1 MSPGGGV
8 GYMGDRG
15 EGGFNPDVS
24 KYPYHVPTVREQLAG
39 SVADIDPDSLSRDE
53 VENLTAIGVLSN
65 PLTQRTWYEDEYDRD
80 RTPAERTAEWSL
92 TPEEASGHSLMNNG
106 TDSDPPSEQ
115 EQRERLHEEAGVLT
129 PAFVKGP
136 DADDTVFPSKS
147 RKG

>member
-65 PLTQRTWYEDEYDRD
+65 PLTQRTWYEGEYDRD
-80 RTPAERTAEWSL
+80 RTPSERTAEWSL
-92 TPEEASGHSLMNNG
+92 TPGEASHSAMVHDTPGEPNG
-106 TDSDPPSEQ
+106 EPSE
-115 EQRERLHEEAGVLT
+115 RERLHEEAGILT